1 MGIIT
6 KLVDAIDDESIREHI
21 NQEIDKDFIY
31 CGDWEVEMEHVNLYL
46 NKLLL
51 IRLHVSEE
59 SVPRRDL
66 KAARQ
71 VLQVVER
78 ERYVSSWISDLKEQ
92 YFPVLE
98 KVW

>member
-6 KLVDAIDDESIREHI
+6 KLVDAIDDESIRNHI
-21 NQEIDKDFIY
+21 DHEIDKDFTY

-51 IRLHVSEE
+51 IRLDVSDQ
-59 SVPRRDL
+59 SVPKSEL
-66 KAARQ
+66 KSARQ

-78 ERYVSSWISDLKEQ
+78 ERFVNSWISDLKEL